1 MASTNISKKRKFV
14 ADGVFYSELNEVRNL
29 AREVSENIE
38 NQIDYEDTEC
48 LYVAYIGYCW
58 NFNSKLCL

>member
-29 AREVSENIE
+29 ASEISENIE
-38 NQIDYEDTEC
+38 NQINYEDTEC
-48 LYVAYIGYCW
+48 LYVAYFGYCW
-58 NFNSKLCL
+58 NFSSKMCL